1 MDLENINKI
10 MKSNLWKK
18 ITKNKNYLDYK
29 IVDTSK
35 KGYYQMLVVFFDM
48 DVSEKT
54 LKDYLKRGRMM
65 IRTEGLDD
73 NKILKTYGRIRILVY
88 S

>member
-1 MDLENINKI
+1 MNLKNIELI

-35 KGYYQMLVVFFDM
+35 KGYFHMLVVFFDM
-48 DVSEKT
+48 DVGEKL
-54 LKDYLKRGRMM
+54 LKKYLKEGRMM
-65 IRTEGLDD
+65 IHTEGLDD
-73 NKILKTYGRIRILVY
+73 NEILKTYGRIRILVY